1 MSADRDADDRPRH
14 GTRRRV
20 LLAVAAG
27 SGFAFGG
34 AVAQGLRRALAAAP
48 APVAADDR
56 PALHGR
62 APSIFVGHG
71 SPMNAIEDNRF
82 TRTLQRWG
90 YQIGLPRAIVVVSA
104 HWLTPRS
111 TRVSAASAPETIHDF
126 GGFPA
131 ELNAMSYPAP
141 GAPALAARA
150 AAGLGPR
157 ANAIDPERGLDHGAW
172 TVLHR
177 LYPAANVPVLQ
188 LSIDIAQPAGYHLAI
203 GRSLA
208 RLRDEGVLV
217 VGSGNIVHNLSA
229 TDRCAGETAH
239 GLTAWAEDFDQQTKR
254 ALDAGD
260 RGALVAYDKLASA
273 RIAVPTPDHYFP
285 LLYAVGAAPADE
297 APRHVFEGFQAGTLS
312 MRCLHWG

>member
-20 LLAVAAG
+20 LLVVAAG

-131 ELNAMSYPAP
+131 ELNAMTYPAP
-141 GAPALAARA
+141 GAHRLERGGRRSGAGALGRRGKTRAAAAPAGPHSIRHASSNDSRGLRANSLFGSPWPRLQMKLVRIVVPAQKAASSLALSKPLIGPQSRSSARA
-150 AAGLGPR
+150 AMM
-157 ANAIDPERGLDHGAW
+157 
-172 TVLHR
+172 
-177 LYPAANVPVLQ
+177 
-188 LSIDIAQPAGYHLAI
+188 
-203 GRSLA
+203 
-208 RLRDEGVLV
+208 
-217 VGSGNIVHNLSA
+217 
-229 TDRCAGETAH
+229 
-239 GLTAWAEDFDQQTKR
+239 K
-254 ALDAGD
+254 
-260 RGALVAYDKLASA
+260 
-273 RIAVPTPDHYFP
+273 
-285 LLYAVGAAPADE
+285 
-297 APRHVFEGFQAGTLS
+297 
-312 MRCLHWG
+312 